1 MGLCH
6 HMEHLILIV
15 AREKDNLLIGQCC
28 VYMDITSVISQEVVI
43 LLSVKQLDKGV

>member
-6 HMEHLILIV
+6 HMEHLILI
-15 AREKDNLLIGQCC
+15 DNLLIGQFC
-28 VYMDITSVISQEVVI
+28 VYMDITSDISQEVVI